1 MIIGQSG
8 PENSINMIS
17 KQKFY
22 NLSLMERS
30 AAVLEHGKE
39 LISRIYV
46 YYVVKLY
53 CMGDFYVELWYRQN
67 GNKIDKLEVVDLEDV
82 IHHYEKE
89 IDISDLL
96 NCSG

>member
-1 MIIGQSG
+1 
-8 PENSINMIS
+8 MIS

-22 NLSLMERS
+22 DLSLMERA
-30 AAVLEHGKE
+30 AAVLENGKE